1 MSRLFIAA
9 YPPPEVVA
17 AIEELPRPT
26 MAGVRWVPVDQW
38 HLTLRFL
45 GEVDEGAATAAL
57 ALLGDQ
63 PPAQVELGPFVSRLG
78 RDVVCLPA
86 QGLDPLA
93 RAVAAATGAIG
104 EPADPRP
111 FAGHLTLARLRNRGT
126 CGLAGERFAAS
137 FEVREL
143 SLVRSWLTPD
153 GATHEVLAVHRL
165 VG

>member
-17 AIEELPRPT
+17 AIDELPRPT
-26 MAGVRWVPVDQW
+26 MTGVRWVPVDQW

-45 GEVDEGAATAAL
+45 GDADEGEAAAAL
-57 ALLGDQ
+57 AAVGPQ

-78 RDVVCLPA
+78 RDIVCLPA
-86 QGLDPLA
+86 RGLDSLA
-93 RAVAAATGAIG
+93 RAVVAATEDIG

-111 FAGHLTLARLRNRGT
+111 FAGHITLARLRNRGT

-143 SLVRSWLTPD
+143 SLVRSWLTPQ
-153 GATHEVLAVHRL
+153 GANHEVLAIHQL
-165 VG
+165 IG